1 MAVNGKQKGNTYER
15 EVAKTLSDLY
25 GASFVRA
32 AHSGAFI
39 GGSNAYRKSVLSENQ
54 IKSFKGDIIP
64 PDEWRHF
71 NCECKSYSDF
81 GFHQLFTPEGS
92 KVLDGWIDQMMLVAE
107 PGDCNVLFMKFNR
120 KGQYIAVPDNGDWHL
135 QNYVR
140 YGSHYGSFIITELT
154 SFLTL
159 NSNLLKAYCTKV

>member
-15 EVAKTLSDLY
+15 EIAKTLSDLY

-39 GGSNAYRKSVLSENQ
+39 GGSNAYRKSVLSEGQ

-64 PDEWRHF
+64 PDEWKHF
-71 NCECKSYSDF
+71 NCECKSYADF
-81 GFHQLFTPEGS
+81 GFHQLFSPEGS
-92 KVLDGWIDQMMLVAE
+92 KVLDGWIDQMMSVAE
-107 PGDCNVLFMKFNR
+107 PGDCNILFMKFNR
-120 KGQYIAVPDNGDWHL
+120 KGQYIALLENEDWHL

-140 YGSHYGSFIITELT
+140 YGSRYGSFIITELT

-159 NSNLLKAYCTKV
+159 NSNILKAYCTKV

>member
-15 EVAKTLSDLY
+15 EIAKTLSDLY

-39 GGSNAYRKSVLSENQ
+39 GGSNAYRKSVLSEGQ

-64 PDEWRHF
+64 PDEWKHF

-81 GFHQLFTPEGS
+81 GSHQLFTPDGS
-92 KVLDGWIDQMMLVAE
+92 KVLDGWIDQMMSVAE
-107 PGDCNVLFMKFNR
+107 PGDCNILFMKFNR
-120 KGQYIAVPDNGDWHL
+120 KGQYIAVLENEDWHL

-140 YGSHYGSFIITELT
+140 YGSRYGSFIITELN

>member
-15 EVAKTLSDLY
+15 EIAKTLSDLY
-25 GASFVRA
+25 SASFVRA

-39 GGSNAYRKSVLSENQ
+39 GGSNAYRKSVLSEGQ

-64 PDEWRHF
+64 PDEWKHF
-71 NCECKSYSDF
+71 NCECKSYADF
-81 GFHQLFTPEGS
+81 GFHQLFSPEGS
-92 KVLDGWIDQMMLVAE
+92 KVLDGWIDQMMSVAE
-107 PGDCNVLFMKFNR
+107 PGDCNILFMKFNR
-120 KGQYIAVPDNGDWHL
+120 KGQYIAVLENEDWHL

-140 YGSHYGSFIITELT
+140 YGSRYGSFIITELT

-159 NSNLLKAYCTKV
+159 NSNILKAYCTKV